1 MVKSYQGARIAPQKG
16 LDEQPI
22 SVRDHMTTQLVTF
35 RSDHSIAEVIDVL
48 LEKGFSGAPVVNGRN
63 ELVGI
68 ISEGDC
74 IKGLMSETYYN
85 QPSALTKVGDCMV
98 SNVVHIAPDVNIFEA
113 AKKFLELRIRRFPVL
128 DEDGKV
134 IGQISQK
141 DIIRAIRNLKS
152 NTWHD
157 S

>member
-1 MVKSYQGARIAPQKG
+1 MVKNYQGARITPQKG
-16 LDEQPI
+16 LEDQPI
-22 SVRDHMTTQLVTF
+22 SVQDHMTTQLVTF
-35 RSDHSIAEVIDVL
+35 RREQSIAEVIDTL

-85 QPSALTKVGDCMV
+85 QPSALTKVDDCMV
-98 SNVVHIAPDVNIFEA
+98 SKVVHIGPDVSIFEA
-113 AKKFLELRIRRFPVL
+113 AKRFLDLRIRRFPVL
-128 DEDGKV
+128 DDQGKL

-141 DIIRAIRNLKS
+141 DVIRAIRNLKS